1 MKKYVPI
8 IIGSV
13 ALFVLLY
20 VGNNVMNKR
29 QVEVSDE
36 KVTLTTGVQVIGK
49 AVKNFE
55 GEQTVEYMFSI
66 PETATTT
73 VEKDG
78 SLVKVTDGDML
89 VNAMYFSYEGGR
101 GFSASD
107 YISNVI
113 VPAVPSAK
121 VVGTTTFAGY
131 DWDVVESERSV
142 WRVAKV
148 GNGSWLLVVENKKTE
163 DEKSLSIIDTL
174 TTK

>member
-8 IIGSV
+8 IIGIV

-20 VGNNVMNKR
+20 VGNNVMKKR
-29 QVEVSDE
+29 QVKVEQVTMTEGVSVNG
-36 KVTLTTGVQVIGK
+36 KV
-49 AVKNFE
+49 VKNFE
-55 GEQTVEYMFSI
+55 GEQVVEYMFSI

-78 SLVKVTDGDML
+78 ALVKVSEEGVL
-89 VNAMYFSYEGGR
+89 VNAMYFSYEGAR
-101 GFSASD
+101 GYSASD
-107 YISNVI
+107 YVANVI
-113 VPAVPSAK
+113 IPAVPSAK
-121 VVGTTTFAGY
+121 VVGTTSFAGY
-131 DWDVVESERSV
+131 DWDIAESELSV

-163 DEKSLSIIDTL
+163 DEKSLSVIDTL

>member
-8 IIGSV
+8 IIGIV

-20 VGNNVMNKR
+20 VGNNVMQKR

-36 KVTLTTGVQVIGK
+36 NVTVTAGVQVIGK

-55 GEQTVEYMFSI
+55 GEQAVEYMFSI

-78 SLVKVTDGDML
+78 ALVKVTDEGVL

-101 GFSASD
+101 GYSSSD
-107 YISNVI
+107 YVANVI

-121 VVGTTTFAGY
+121 IVGTTTFAGY
-131 DWDVVESERSV
+131 DWDVVESEWSV

-163 DEKSLSIIDTL
+163 DEKSLSVIDTL

>member
-8 IIGSV
+8 IIGIV

-20 VGNNVMNKR
+20 VGNNVMKKR
-29 QVEVSDE
+29 QQKVSDE
-36 KVTLTTGVQVIGK
+36 KVTVTTGVQVIGK

-78 SLVKVTDGDML
+78 ALVKITDGDVL

-101 GFSASD
+101 GFSSSD
-107 YISNVI
+107 YINNVI
-113 VPAVPSAK
+113 IPAVPSAK

-131 DWDVVESERSV
+131 DWDVVESGMSV

-148 GNGSWLLVVENKKTE
+148 GNGSWLLVVENKKAE
-163 DEKSLSIIDTL
+163 DEKSLSVIDTL